1 MSLIESK
8 PKFQKELYDTIFD
21 AYMAAHYMPEKV
33 DPDAAIYNADVKS
46 AVEECARNFAD
57 NLSKGLADSIYNY
70 ILSTQVSITH
80 TLIPGTVLTPVM
92 GAPTPAAGAISILPT
107 EVTLT

>member
-1 MSLIESK
+1 M
-8 PKFQKELYDTIFD
+8 
-21 AYMAAHYMPEKV
+21 
-33 DPDAAIYNADVKS
+33 
-46 AVEECARNFAD
+46 
-57 NLSKGLADSIYNY
+57 
-70 ILSTQVSITH
+70 QVNITH